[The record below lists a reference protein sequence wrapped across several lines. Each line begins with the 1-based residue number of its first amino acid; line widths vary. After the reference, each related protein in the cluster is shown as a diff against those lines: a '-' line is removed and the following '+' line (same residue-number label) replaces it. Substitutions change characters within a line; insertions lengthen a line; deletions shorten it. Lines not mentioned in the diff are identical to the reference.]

1 PHDLESRLVLRN
13 GVLEIL
19 SVRLH
24 KTRCTEPEARLLLQ
38 RGKCALALD
47 RHDKVSMIVVGVDLK
62 RHQLAV
68 RGQHRVHREQ
78 EFTDSTRLYVAD
90 LHLFGAYLPD

>member
-1 PHDLESRLVLRN
+1 
-13 GVLEIL
+13 
-19 SVRLH
+19 
-24 KTRCTEPEARLLLQ
+24 
-38 RGKCALALD
+38 
-47 RHDKVSMIVVGVDLK
+47 MIVVGVDLK

-90 LHLFGAYLPD
+90 LHLSGAYPPD